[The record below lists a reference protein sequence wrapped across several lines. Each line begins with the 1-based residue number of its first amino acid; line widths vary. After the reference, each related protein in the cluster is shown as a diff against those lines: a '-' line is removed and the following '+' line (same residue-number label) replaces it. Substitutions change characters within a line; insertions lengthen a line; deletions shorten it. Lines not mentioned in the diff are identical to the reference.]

1 MTVTKLRLS
10 AGKRF
15 ICPKCGNEMRFV
27 SGGAVRVVNGKVDMD
42 ATLPKQV
49 CDHCKVFYRELLNSG
64 YFDEYPLEEE
74 VAKPIPAKP
83 IAKPN
88 AGTTSAKP
96 IARPNVKPNPAKPI
110 ARPNVRPI
118 VKPIPAKKTTPPPP
132 KKRVI
137 ATGDIPPTQLKREA
151 DGKCPC
157 PRCGDRMDF
166 VEGGPV
172 QIINGRPDFSNT
184 MDHFV
189 CPYCKSVFR
198 KIVGTD
204 YYQWSA
210 K

>member
-1 MTVTKLRLS
+1 MMTVTKLQLNGRKKFL
-10 AGKRF
+10 
-15 ICPKCGNEMRFV
+15 CPKCNGELRYEP
-27 SGGAVRVVNGKVDMD
+27 GGAVRIVNGKVDMD

-64 YFDEYPLEEE
+64 YYDEFPLEEAAVE
-74 VAKPIPAKP
+74 AAPKPAPRPA
-83 IAKPN
+83 
-88 AGTTSAKP
+88 
-96 IARPNVKPNPAKPI
+96 ARPASKAAVKPAPKPA
-110 ARPNVRPI
+110 
-118 VKPIPAKKTTPPPP
+118 P

-166 VEGGPV
+166 VEGGAV
-172 QIINGRPDFSNT
+172 QIVNGRPDFSNT

-204 YYQWSA
+204 YYQWSDH
-210 K
+210 